1 VTPAGAAAWDRWHI
15 HPSVAIGLALFGG
28 LYPFLGGAR
37 ATTRRQ
43 IAFWAAVL
51 VLFCSLNGPLHDLSD
66 TYLFSAH
73 MVQHLVLTLVFPPLL
88 LYGTPDWVVRPLV
101 RRRWVMALARWATR
115 PVQAAVIFSAP
126 LVLWHFP
133 GPYQL
138 AMRHHDLHIVQHL
151 VFIATAVIMWW
162 PVLSPLPEL
171 PRASYPGQMLYLF
184 LLGIP
189 MSVVGAMITLASAPL
204 YTFYAGAPERVWGL
218 SLLADQ
224 QIGGLMMWVPGGLVF
239 WIAMTVVWFRWSS
252 REETGDVERTV
263 PPEAYAAERSR

>member
-1 VTPAGAAAWDRWHI
+1 
-15 HPSVAIGLALFGG
+15 
-28 LYPFLGGAR
+28 
-37 ATTRRQ
+37 
-43 IAFWAAVL
+43 
-51 VLFCSLNGPLHDLSD
+51 
-66 TYLFSAH
+66 
-73 MVQHLVLTLVFPPLL
+73 
-88 LYGTPDWVVRPLV
+88 VVRPLV
-101 RRRWVMALARWATR
+101 SPRWLLAFARWATR
-115 PVQAAVIFSAP
+115 PVQAAIVFCVPIT
-126 LVLWHFP
+126 LWHFP
-133 GPYQL
+133 GAYQL
-138 AMRHHDLHIVQHL
+138 AMRNHDVHIVQHL

-189 MSVVGAMITLASAPL
+189 MSIVGAMITLANDPL
-204 YTFYAGAPERVWGL
+204 YPFYAAAPERVWGL

-263 PPEAYAAERSR
+263 PLEAYAAERLP